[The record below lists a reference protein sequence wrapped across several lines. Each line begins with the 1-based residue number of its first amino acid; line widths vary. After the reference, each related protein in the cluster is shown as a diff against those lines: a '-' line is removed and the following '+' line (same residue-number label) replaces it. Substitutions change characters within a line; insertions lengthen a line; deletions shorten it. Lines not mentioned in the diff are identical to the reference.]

1 MFLLCKVYN
10 NYMDEKILNL
20 TEELKAAMD
29 NDPRFLRLKEIEDRM
44 NNDESV
50 MKLAY
55 QKDMKNDRYNDL
67 LKIYDENNPLVK
79 QAQKELYEAN
89 QALNNHL
96 LVKSYMAAYL
106 EVKMVLHQVNN
117 ILFGDFKGDGC

>member
-1 MFLLCKVYN
+1 MLCKVYN
-10 NYMDEKILNL
+10 TYMDEKILNL
-20 TEELKAAMD
+20 TEELKKAMD
-29 NDPRFLRLKEIEDRM
+29 NDPRFLRIKEVEERM

-50 MKLAY
+50 MRLAY

-67 LKIYDENNPLVK
+67 LKIYDENHPLVK
-79 QAQKELYEAN
+79 QAQKELYDAN
-89 QALNNHL
+89 QALINHL

-117 ILFGDFKGDGC
+117 ILFGDFKGEGC

>member
-1 MFLLCKVYN
+1 MLCKVYN

-20 TEELKAAMD
+20 TEELKATMD
-29 NDPRFLRLKEIEDRM
+29 NDPRFLRLKEIEERM

-67 LKIYDENNPLVK
+67 LKIYDENHPLVK

-89 QALNNHL
+89 QELNNHM

-117 ILFGDFKGDGC
+117 ILFSDFKGEGC

>member
-1 MFLLCKVYN
+1 MLCKVYN

-29 NDPRFLRLKEIEDRM
+29 NDPRFLRLKEIEERM

-67 LKIYDENNPLVK
+67 LKIYDENHPLVK

-89 QALNNHL
+89 QELNNHM

-117 ILFGDFKGDGC
+117 ILFSDFKGEGC

>member
-1 MFLLCKVYN
+1 
-10 NYMDEKILNL
+10 MDEKILNL

>member
-1 MFLLCKVYN
+1 MLCKVYN